1 MAVERDQNMTLP
13 LPENFAA
20 RLSQQSAALH
30 LAIGLFVTGEATL
43 GQAAQ
48 VAGLSQADF
57 LRELGQRRVPIR
69 YGSEE
74 LAADLRAVESLAP
87 R

>member
-1 MAVERDQNMTLP
+1 MNLL
-13 LPENFAA
+13 LPEKLES
-20 RLSQQSAALH
+20 RLSPQSLALH
-30 LAIGLFVTGEATL
+30 LAIGLFVAEEATP

-48 VAGLSQADF
+48 TAGLSQTDF
-57 LRELGQRRVPIR
+57 LRHLGRLRIPIP

-74 LAADLRAVESLAP
+74 LSADLEAVESLLA